1 MINALIGSIE
11 LNILSYLPLIDPV
24 EKNRLKKLYI
34 EEDQHHLQHLLTAY
48 DFMRVTMN
56 HKQLGTEI
64 VQQFRS
70 KIETLQAREL
80 TISTKVALRPTECLY
95 GNLVKDINQFL
106 RTCCHP
112 KTLLDL
118 VEAAQTASEATV
130 DTVNIQV
137 INETI
142 KRMDLW
148 ISNAEQFQHH
158 TLSKYSAY
166 YRDFLDPIENA
177 IVMLKYGM
185 TGLKCSLIRTRD
197 TFCVSSNG
205 AVLYSIS
212 ENDAVAR
219 ILENLVE
226 FPNVSGLNVLP
237 PRSAT
242 VKLLVDLNQTDP
254 NVATILSKLEHS
266 DEAYF
271 T

>member
-11 LNILSYLPLIDPV
+11 LNILSYLPLLDPV

-34 EEDQHHLQHLLTAY
+34 EEDQHHLRHLLTAY

-64 VQQFRS
+64 VEQFRT
-70 KIETLQAREL
+70 KIESLQIREQSL
-80 TISTKVALRPTECLY
+80 SKKVALRPTECLY

-130 DTVNIQV
+130 GTVNIQA

-148 ISNAEQFQHH
+148 ISNAEQFQYH

-177 IVMLKYGM
+177 MVMLKYGM
-185 TGLKCSLIRTRD
+185 TGLKSSLIGSRD
-197 TFCVSSNG
+197 SFCVSSNG
-205 AVLYSIS
+205 IALYSIT
-212 ENDAVAR
+212 ENDAVAK
-219 ILENLVE
+219 ILENIVE

-237 PRSAT
+237 PRGAA
-242 VKLLVDLNQTDP
+242 VKLSADINQTDP

-266 DEAYF
+266 DAAYF